1 MKKPLSL
8 LLAFAA
14 LPLLGGCHFDDEF
27 SGHQNYRSA
36 YFGHSDHHDEGAY
49 YGHRRYD
56 DHGHDYA
63 PDHHVPHHYDAGH
76 DGDY

>member
-1 MKKPLSL
+1 MKKSLTL
-8 LLAFAA
+8 LLALAA

-27 SGHQNYRSA
+27 SGHHPSA